1 MKTVDVGSVLDDGQW
16 GGYQKLLVFA
26 TALIIVLDG
35 LDNQVFGGVIPVLMK
50 EWHLPRTAFTP
61 VLTYGMVG
69 MMIGGAIG
77 GIIGDKLGRRIAL
90 LGSLLWFGVLT
101 LLLPISTTPL
111 VLIVLRF
118 LAGLGLGGA
127 MPNAAALSSEYVPTR
142 HRPFAVTLTI
152 MCIPFG
158 GSLAGFVAGEV
169 LPRWGWHTLFIICG
183 TIPLVLL
190 AILLKV
196 LPESPRFMA
205 RQKARWGELAA
216 LMRRLGHD
224 VPQDAVFADT
234 REKAV
239 KQASLKELFVP
250 EYLRDTIALCGSF
263 FFCLLSVYMGTTWLP
278 SMLTNANFG
287 VGTASY
293 GLTAFNFGGVVG
305 AILGAALI
313 VRLGSRLSMLGMSA
327 AAIAGTAVLATMQVG
342 PENTFLVFA
351 MLAWTGGLINAV
363 QTTMYALA
371 AHVYPT
377 SIRSTGVGTAVA
389 FGRIGGV
396 VSPSLGSW
404 ALAGGA
410 AGYAGLLS
418 PDLGAWAKAGGA
430 SPYFAVIG
438 CTMTLAFISLA
449 VVRNHVPGRSSGV
462 TVGARAV
469 ATAH

>member
-1 MKTVDVGSVLDDGQW
+1 MKTVDVGSILDDGQW

-35 LDNQVFGGVIPVLMK
+35 LDNQVFGGVIPVLMR

-61 VLTYGMVG
+61 VLTSGMIG

-77 GIIGDKLGRRIAL
+77 GVVGDKMGRRVAL
-90 LGSLLWFGVLT
+90 LGSILWFGLLT
-101 LLLPISTTPL
+101 LLLPISTTPAM
-111 VLIVLRF
+111 LIGLRF

-158 GSLAGFVAGEV
+158 GSLAGFVGGEV
-169 LPRWGWHTLFIICG
+169 LPRWGWHTLFYLCG
-183 TIPLVLL
+183 TAPLVL
-190 AILLKV
+190 AVILLKV
-196 LPESPRFMA
+196 LPESPRFLA
-205 RQKARWGELAA
+205 RQRERWSELRA
-216 LMRRLGHD
+216 LLGRLGHV
-224 VPQDAVFADT
+224 VPDDASFADT

-239 KQASLKELFVP
+239 AQASVKELFVP
-250 EYLRDTIALCGSF
+250 EYLRDTLALCGSF
-263 FFCLLSVYMGTTWLP
+263 FFCLLSVYMGTNWVP
-278 SMLTNANFG
+278 SMLTAAKFN

-305 AILGAALI
+305 AVLGAALI
-313 VRLGSRLSMLGMSA
+313 VRLGSRVSMLTMA
-327 AAIAGTAVLATMQVG
+327 AGAIAGTVILAAMAIG
-342 PENTFLVFA
+342 PQNTFAVFA

-377 SIRSTGVGTAVA
+377 SVRATGVGTAVA

-396 VSPSLGSW
+396 VSPTLGSW
-404 ALAGGA
+404 ALA
-410 AGYAGLLS
+410 
-418 PDLGAWAKAGGA
+418 AGGA
-430 SPYFAVIG
+430 SEYFTVIA
-438 CTMTLAFISLA
+438 CTMTLAFVALA
-449 VVRNHVPGRSSGV
+449 LVRHHVPGRSSGAPV
-462 TVGARAV
+462 TARAM